1 MATPRPI
8 VVIEIDVPQC
18 TLTYASAP
26 CTAALGVTGDIKC
39 FNSTRTCQDKENFTR
54 GTLTLRFTEPFP
66 DLRFDA
72 YPALVSV
79 HVTPNVIDPGMSMG
93 TRATAK
99 VSIDDF
105 QSSDAGLDKYL
116 ADRDYDPFTRG
127 TFWPKLRARVPS
139 FESYPLRVL
148 RGDAAADLS
157 TFVAEHYV
165 IDTAVSDPGGI
176 GITAKD
182 PLSLCDAKKAQAPV
196 LSNGRLLVGIDTD
209 DMAFTLTPA
218 GIGDLEYPASGKGC
232 ISGKEVVSFTRVG
245 DTVTIT
251 ARATDGTEPD
261 EHEDSAVFQL
271 CVVYTSLSAADII
284 YDLLTTYTPG
294 IDPAWIDLTAW
305 QTEVDT
311 YIGNL
316 YGAVL
321 PAPTAV
327 NTLINEV
334 IEQAGLSLWWD
345 AVERRIELQSLRPV
359 VPDATQYDDDL
370 IEASSLA
377 LKEQPD
383 QRVSQAWTY
392 YALGNVVN
400 KTDKEANFRA
410 AIATLN
416 DQNELDY
423 DVPAIRKT
431 LSRWISV
438 TNRPAAERLNQ
449 MLISRFADG
458 PRVAQ
463 FSLHPT
469 VQPRPA
475 LGTGIMLATAQMQ
488 DATGAVEAAP
498 FYVVS
503 VDPTPESYGVRA
515 VELNFFNSIPGS
527 DRSLFLDVDIFNVN
541 LFDLYNSLYSDIPDD
556 MVLHVYIGPDVL
568 VGSATT
574 GQYSFTVPD
583 DFPVDS
589 TIIIHLAAGAGIL
602 GAGGDGGDG
611 NTTHLDG
618 RDGGPALLVERPI
631 EIVSLGT
638 VAGGGGGG
646 GAVVALAGTAGGG
659 GGAGYNGRG
668 YDPRTLAFFSRIGGK
683 GGAQQGGNGHPTAAD
698 NPEGEFLFARGAGGY
713 VEEAWGAWNAGDGG
727 ELAQDGV
734 TPFAPNATTAH
745 PGGAPGAAVQG
756 DSFITWTTLG
766 TVLGARNG

>member
-8 VVIEIDVPQC
+8 VVVEIDVPQC

-26 CTAALGVTGDIKC
+26 CAAVLGVTGAIKC

-66 DLRFDA
+66 DLTFDA

-79 HVTPNVIDPGMSMG
+79 NVTPNVIDPGMSMG
-93 TRATAK
+93 TRATVK

-116 ADRDYDPFTRG
+116 ADRAYDPFTQG

-165 IDTAVSDPGGI
+165 IDTAVNDPGGI

-196 LSNGRLLVGIDTD
+196 LSNGRLLVGIDAD
-209 DMAFTLTPA
+209 DMTFTLTPA

-232 ISGKEVVSFTRVG
+232 LSGKEVVTFTRIA
-245 DTVTIT
+245 DAVTIT
-251 ARATDGTEPD
+251 ARAVDGTQVD
-261 EHEDSAVFQL
+261 DHEDSAIFQL
-271 CVVYTSLSAADII
+271 CVVYASLSAADII
-284 YDLLTTYTPG
+284 YDLLVTYTPG
-294 IDPAWIDLTAW
+294 IDPSWINLPAW

-359 VPDATQYDDDL
+359 VPEATQYDDDL
-370 IEASSLA
+370 IEAGTLA

-392 YALGNVVN
+392 YGLANVVN
-400 KTDKEANFRA
+400 KLDKESNFRA

-458 PRVAQ
+458 PRAAVFAM
-463 FSLHPT
+463 HPT
-469 VQPRPA
+469 VNPKPQ
-475 LGTGIMLATAQMQ
+475 LGTGITLAAAQMQ
-488 DATGAVEAAP
+488 DATGVVEAAP

-503 VDPTPESYGVRA
+503 VDPTQESYEVRA
-515 VELNFFNSIPGS
+515 VELKFFNSIPGS
-527 DRSLFLDVDIFNVN
+527 DRSLFLDVDAFNVN
-541 LFDLYNSLYSDIPDD
+541 LFDLYNSLYADIPDA
-556 MVLHVYIGPDVL
+556 MVLRVYLGPGVL
-568 VGSATT
+568 VGSATAA
-574 GQYSFTVPD
+574 QYAFTVPD

-589 TIIIHLAAGAGIL
+589 TIIIYIAADAGMI
-602 GAGGDGGDG
+602 GAGGKGGDG
-611 NTTHLDG
+611 NTAVLIG
-618 RDGGPALLVERPI
+618 LPGGPGLLVERVV
-631 EIVSLGT
+631 EIVNLGT

-646 GAVVALAGTAGGG
+646 GSVATIDGVGGGG
-659 GGAGYNGRG
+659 GGAGYNA
-668 YDPRTLAFFSRIGGK
+668 LVGGLRQGGL
-683 GGAQQGGNGHPTAAD
+683 GGAIDGTFGRPFAAPPEFSTAYGGGGTVDGP
-698 NPEGEFLFARGAGGY
+698 AGTYSG
-713 VEEAWGAWNAGDGG
+713 GDGG
-727 ELAQDGV
+727 DLAMNGGTPYAGV
-734 TPFAPNATTAH
+734 AGTAFA
-745 PGGAPGAAVQG
+745 GGAAGAAVDG